1 MCLSRPG
8 RVVRRRGA
16 MVEVDTGG
24 QVRWYSAVARPEV
37 RTGDLVLTHAN
48 FVLTIL
54 TEDEAAEMEDAIAE
68 LIGGA
73 GPGRRGHGLP

>member
-8 RVVRRRGA
+8 RVLRRQGT

-37 RTGDLVLTHAN
+37 RTGDRVLTHAN
-48 FVLTIL
+48 LVLTIL
-54 TEDEAAEMEDAIAE
+54 NDDEAAEIEDALAE
-68 LIGGA
+68 LANLTI
-73 GPGRRGHGLP
+73 

>member
-8 RVVRRRGA
+8 RVLRRQGT

-37 RTGDLVLTHAN
+37 RTGDRVLTHADL
-48 FVLTIL
+48 VLTFL
-54 TEDEAAEMEDAIAE
+54 TEDEAGEIEDGLASLA
-68 LIGGA
+68 GGTA
-73 GPGRRGHGLP
+73 R